1 MCDSVYI
8 NIYIYT
14 AIRFF
19 CIYVYILNIYIYI
32 YIMWVHFEQWSF
44 DIIWI
49 AISAVPQ
56 YAVGLI
62 PCWSADSA
70 AQLRPFSTSLTQL
83 HHATLS
89 IFFGCCKLLQ
99 LWNPPLMWG
108 DHLSNS
114 ASSSEWITEF
124 LLRCLS
130 LSKQPLKR
138 RFLNGST
145 PDMRFNT
152 GFPWV
157 SKDMCLSSISIPNYI
172 SMT

>member
-1 MCDSVYI
+1 
-8 NIYIYT
+8 
-14 AIRFF
+14 
-19 CIYVYILNIYIYI
+19 
-32 YIMWVHFEQWSF
+32 MWVHFEQWSF

-108 DHLSNS
+108 DHCQTVLPPANESPSFCCAVCLCQNS
-114 ASSSEWITEF
+114 RW
-124 LLRCLS
+124 
-130 LSKQPLKR
+130 
-138 RFLNGST
+138 NGGFWMEALQTCGSI
-145 PDMRFNT
+145 RGFH
-152 GFPWV
+152 GFPRI
-157 SKDMCLSSISIPNYI
+157 CAYLLSISLTISLWPNTVCMI
-172 SMT
+172 HRIEKAKTGNHK